1 MSETEVPLDAPTMD
15 PSLNTS
21 ANLTRYSA
29 SREALVVAYSSMLIM
44 AITPIIIG
52 SIRSVAF
59 HIMERDSGKKLE
71 DTDIITKKKA
81 LLFPFYASAVLVSF
95 YLIFKYLPPDI
106 VNLIISLVFTWLGV
120 VSMSF
125 FIEQSIVNR
134 GFPQVVLFSLFGTP
148 ITALTI
154 LSFVFSSLFGG
165 WYYMEKH
172 WVANNLFG
180 LTLATSAIESI
191 PIQSVSVASIMMGGL
206 FIYDVFWVFGTDV
219 MVTVAKSFD
228 APIKLMFPL
237 DFLDLGFSG
246 STHTMLGLG
255 DIVVPGLLI
264 ALFCRYDNSLKAG
277 SKFYF
282 FTSLISYIFGMIVT
296 VIILQT
302 FQAAQPALLYLVP
315 ACLGIP
321 LITAFLCG
329 DLETML
335 KYQDFDEELENKRK
349 LTESKNEEQILS
361 ASKKE
366 E

>member
-1 MSETEVPLDAPTMD
+1 MDA
-15 PSLNTS
+15 SLNAST
-21 ANLTRYSA
+21 NLTRYTA
-29 SREALVVAYSSMLIM
+29 SREALVVAYSSMLLM

-59 HIMERDSGKKLE
+59 HLMERDFGKPE
-71 DTDIITKKKA
+71 NTEIITKTKA
-81 LLFPFYASAVLVSF
+81 ILFPFYASAVLFSF

-106 VNLIISLVFTWLGV
+106 VNFMISLVFTWLGV

-125 FIEQSIVNR
+125 FVEKTIVNR
-134 GFPQVVLFSLFGTP
+134 GFPQVELFSLFGTP

-165 WYYMEKH
+165 WYFMEKH

-180 LTLATSAIESI
+180 LTLATSAIETI
-191 PIQSVSVASIMMGGL
+191 PIQSVSVASIMMCGL
-206 FIYDVFWVFGTDV
+206 FIYDIFWVFGTDV

-246 STHTMLGLG
+246 VSHTMLGLG

-264 ALFCRYDNSLKAG
+264 AMFCRYDNSIKVG

-282 FTSLISYIFGMIVT
+282 FTSLISYIFGMVVT
-296 VIILQT
+296 VIVLQT

-329 DLETML
+329 DWDTLL
-335 KYQDFDEELENKRK
+335 KYEDYEEELESKQKQTEPQKEEPK
-349 LTESKNEEQILS
+349 LA

>member
-1 MSETEVPLDAPTMD
+1 MSETEVPLSDTMD
-15 PSLNTS
+15 AVVNAS
-21 ANLTRYSA
+21 ANLTRYTA

-59 HIMERDSGKKLE
+59 HLLERNSGKPE
-71 DTDIITKKKA
+71 NAEIITKKKA
-81 LLFPFYASAVLVSF
+81 MLFPFYASAVLLSF
-95 YLIFKYLPPDI
+95 YLVFKYLPPEM
-106 VNLIISLVFTWLGV
+106 VNLIISSVFTWLGV

-125 FIEQSIVNR
+125 FIEKSIVNR
-134 GFPQVVLFSLFGTP
+134 GFPQVELFSLFGTS

-165 WYYMEKH
+165 WYFMEKH

-180 LTLATSAIESI
+180 LTLATSAIETI

-206 FIYDVFWVFGTDV
+206 FIYDIFWVFGTDV
-219 MVTVAKSFD
+219 MVTVAKSLD

-264 ALFCRYDNSLKAG
+264 AMFCRYDNSLKVG

-282 FTSLISYIFGMIVT
+282 FTSLISYIFGMVVT
-296 VIILQT
+296 VVVLQI

-329 DLETML
+329 DLATLL
-335 KYQDFDEELENKRK
+335 KYEDYEEEMENKLK
-349 LTESKNEEQILS
+349 QTESQKEEQKLPG
-361 ASKKE
+361 SKKDE
-366 E
+366 